1 LLTSFCYPQQSCQGV
16 HQQSYIPLPLITN
29 YIGPILQ
36 PQESFQ
42 SRVIL
47 KEDKHIPQFLVYWE
61 GIDAEHAT
69 WEELTYMQ
77 QAYSDFNLEDKVD
90 FEGGGNVT
98 SGNSTRTIK
107 EIGREK
113 NNEEVSS
120 DAMIVDNRK
129 TVRMQKANSLMMDYV
144 CEEYY

>member
-1 LLTSFCYPQQSCQGV
+1 MQNTLLGRNLPICSKL
-16 HQQSYIPLPLITN
+16 IP
-29 YIGPILQ
+29 
-36 PQESFQ
+36 
-42 SRVIL
+42 
-47 KEDKHIPQFLVYWE
+47 
-61 GIDAEHAT
+61 
-69 WEELTYMQ
+69 
-77 QAYSDFNLEDKVD
+77 DFNLEDKVD